1 METAASTFG
10 RLAGKVA
17 IITGGASG
25 IGRASAL
32 SFLDQGAKVVIA
44 DLNDDTAEET
54 LALAAQRGHS
64 ASIRFLRT
72 DVSCEEDIAAV
83 VALALKEFTRLDCF
97 FSNAGAGGAMGP
109 ITQTSTEDWDRT
121 VALLLRSVF
130 LGIKYAGNA
139 MKRQGSG
146 GSIIN
151 TSSTAGLNAGSGPAA
166 YSAAKAGVVNLTQSA
181 AVELAPARIRVNNI
195 APGGIYTPLIRGAKN
210 EQEMH
215 AFMKGRLPWPAVGLP
230 EDIANAA
237 LFLASDESRFCTGTT
252 LLVDGG
258 LLAWGPGLYPF
269 GGIYSEDNSF
279 SAGNA
284 TSQNQA
290 HE

>member
-1 METAASTFG
+1 MDTNIEAAAG
-10 RLAGKVA
+10 ARRRLEGKVA

-32 SFLDQGAKVVIA
+32 VFLDQGAKVVIA
-44 DLNDDTAEET
+44 DLNTGTANET
-54 LALAAQRGHS
+54 LALAAQKGHS

-72 DVSCEEDIAAV
+72 DASNEEDIEAV
-83 VALALKEFTRLDCF
+83 IALTLSDFGRLDCLF
-97 FSNAGAGGAMGP
+97 NNAGVGGAMGP
-109 ITQTSTEDWDRT
+109 ITQTSVEDWDRT
-121 VALLLRSVF
+121 NALLLRSVF
-130 LGIKYAGNA
+130 LGIKHGGNA
-139 MKRQGSG
+139 MRQQGCG

-166 YSAAKAGVVNLTQSA
+166 YSAAKAGVINLTQSA
-181 AVELAPARIRVNNI
+181 AVELAHAHIRVNNI

-230 EDIANAA
+230 DDIANAA

-252 LLVDGG
+252 LLIDGG
-258 LLAWGPGLYPF
+258 LLAWGPGLFPF
-269 GGIYSEDNSF
+269 GGIYSEEQNF
-279 SAGNA
+279 STGN
-284 TSQNQA
+284 TGQS
-290 HE
+290 

>member
-1 METAASTFG
+1 MNTNTDAAASTRG
-10 RLAGKVA
+10 RLEGKVA

-32 SFLDQGAKVVIA
+32 AFLDQGAKVIIA
-44 DLNDDTAEET
+44 DLNTDMAEET
-54 LALAAQRGHS
+54 LALAAQKGHATS
-64 ASIRFLRT
+64 TRFLRT
-72 DVSCEEDIAAV
+72 DVSREEDIEAV
-83 VALALKEFTRLDCF
+83 VALALSQFGRLDCLF
-97 FSNAGAGGAMGP
+97 NNAGAGGAMGP
-109 ITQTSTEDWDRT
+109 ITQTSAEDWDRT
-121 VALLLRSVF
+121 NALLLRSVF
-130 LGIKYAGNA
+130 LGIKHGGNA
-139 MKRQGSG
+139 IRQQGCG

-166 YSAAKAGVVNLTQSA
+166 YSAAKAGVINLTQSA

-252 LLVDGG
+252 LLIDGG
-258 LLAWGPGLYPF
+258 LLAWGPGLFPF
-269 GGIYSEDNSF
+269 GGIYNEDQSF
-279 SAGNA
+279 SAGN
-284 TSQNQA
+284 TGQN
-290 HE
+290 